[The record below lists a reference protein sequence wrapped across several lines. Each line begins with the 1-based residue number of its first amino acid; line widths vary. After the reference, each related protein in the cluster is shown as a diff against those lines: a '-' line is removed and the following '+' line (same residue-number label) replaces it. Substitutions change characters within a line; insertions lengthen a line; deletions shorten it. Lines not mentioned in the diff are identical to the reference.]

1 MSEPTDEQAS
11 IALGTWIGRE
21 QAFNTIAHHC
31 SAARVACLKQV
42 RDTGAYKSVSKTWDE
57 FCPEHAGISRV
68 HADRLIRQLTEFGAP
83 YFQLT
88 DIVPV
93 PPAAYRQIAPAITAG
108 AIEFRGEQIPIT
120 RENAAKIKAAVNA
133 LRKQIERAESDVCLR
148 VPGNITNLQIRF
160 DAYHEDIRQLIQ
172 RAGSDEQESGSG
184 LGPLIAYSINK
195 LNQLSGMLTVH
206 PEWERLR
213 PPDVEETG

>member
-31 SAARVACLKQV
+31 SAARVACLKHV

-57 FCPEHAGISRV
+57 FCPVHAGISRV
-68 HADRLIRQLTEFGAP
+68 HADRLIRQ
-83 YFQLT
+83 
-88 DIVPV
+88 
-93 PPAAYRQIAPAITAG
+93 IAPAITGG

-195 LNQLSGMLTVH
+195 LNELSGMLTVH

>member
-1 MSEPTDEQAS
+1 MVSVEPDLEIGNIPRNAE
-11 IALGTWIGRE
+11 ADVGLGTLDLFPKGINRHFDLGGV
-21 QAFNTIAHHC
+21 F
-31 SAARVACLKQV
+31 
-42 RDTGAYKSVSKTWDE
+42 TGDGDLLTPK
-57 FCPEHAGISRV
+57 F
-68 HADRLIRQLTEFGAP
+68 DR
-83 YFQLT
+83 
-88 DIVPV
+88 
-93 PPAAYRQIAPAITAG
+93 AITAG

-120 RENAAKIKAAVNA
+120 RENAAKIKVAVNA

-184 LGPLIAYSINK
+184 LGPLITYSINK

-206 PEWERLR
+206 PEWER
-213 PPDVEETG
+213 

>member
-1 MSEPTDEQAS
+1 MSEPTDDQAS

-31 SAARVACLKQV
+31 SAARVACLKHV

-57 FCPEHAGISRV
+57 FCREHAGISRV
-68 HADRLIRQLTEFGAP
+68 HADRLIRQL
-83 YFQLT
+83 
-88 DIVPV
+88 
-93 PPAAYRQIAPAITAG
+93 
-108 AIEFRGEQIPIT
+108 
-120 RENAAKIKAAVNA
+120 
-133 LRKQIERAESDVCLR
+133 AES
-148 VPGNITNLQIRF
+148 
-160 DAYHEDIRQLIQ
+160 Y
-172 RAGSDEQESGSG
+172 EQESGSG
-184 LGPLIAYSINK
+184 LGPLITYSINK